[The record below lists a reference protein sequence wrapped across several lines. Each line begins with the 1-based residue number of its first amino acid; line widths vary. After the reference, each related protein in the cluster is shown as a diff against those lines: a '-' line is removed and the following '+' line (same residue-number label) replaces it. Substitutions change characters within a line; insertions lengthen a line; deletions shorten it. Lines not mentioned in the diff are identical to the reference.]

1 MKKTVRLGSRGSPLA
16 LIQAGE
22 VQKKLFEAHPGLDQ
36 TLDIEIVPIRT
47 TGDWKPEH
55 QERTFMEMGGNK
67 GLFTKEIEEALLSGH
82 IDMAVH
88 SMKDVASVLPEKLEI
103 PVVLERLDARDAFIG
118 RDAKTLDDLPI
129 GATVG
134 TSSLRRQSQLLA
146 RRPDLNIV
154 PLRGNVDTRLRKLS
168 EGIADATLL
177 AVAGLM
183 RMSATNRIS
192 SILDMDVMLPA
203 AAQGIVGVEIRRGDK
218 ELQELLAPLNDQSTQ
233 LCVIAE
239 RELLRILDGSCH
251 TPIGV
256 HAHILD
262 RGNMKLDVLV
272 ARADG
277 TSVVRLSETGLAKN
291 AEALGQE
298 LGYKLKAQLP
308 LDFFA

>member
-1 MKKTVRLGSRGSPLA
+1 MIKTVRLGSRGSPLA

-36 TLDIEIVPIRT
+36 KLAIEIVPIRT
-47 TGDWKPEH
+47 TGDWRPEH
-55 QERTFMEMGGNK
+55 KEKTFMEMGGNK

-88 SMKDVASVLPEKLEI
+88 SMKDVASVLPDRLEI

-118 RDAKTLDDLPI
+118 HDAKTLDELPI

-146 RRPDLNIV
+146 RRPDLRII
-154 PLRGNVDTRLRKLS
+154 PLRGNVDTRLRKLG

-177 AVAGLM
+177 AVAGLI

-203 AAQGIVGVEIRRGDK
+203 AAQGIVGIEIRRGDK
-218 ELQELLAPLNDQSTQ
+218 ELMELLAPLNDQQTQ
-233 LCVIAE
+233 LCVTAE

-256 HAHILD
+256 HAQIID

-277 TSVVRLSETGLAKN
+277 TSVVKLSETGLAKN